1 MPLLADQG
9 WIRFPKTFRLCGCL
23 CFDPPTCQSGREQ
36 ARQVVEK
43 RHQHRDALP
52 GPCRG
57 QSAAW
62 TSKSEECLLRGGVL
76 LSGIRAATPGFEG
89 CCACGQPTHSWCEGC
104 YARIQQS
111 PSNTFS
117 AICQRCD
124 GESWVCDLCSRVGI
138 THAQG
143 KEAYERSRP
152 GVAVT
157 EETVEVTGW
166 STSEGFETQTPVH
179 VPLRTIAANTGL
191 SKDEVRAQLS
201 FRPDQ
206 V

>member
-1 MPLLADQG
+1 MPLL
-9 WIRFPKTFRLCGCL
+9 R
-23 CFDPPTCQSGREQ
+23 PTDLPEWREQ
-36 ARQVVEK
+36 ARRWLK
-43 RHQHRDALP
+43 RHQHRDALQVP
-52 GPCRG
+52 VEERRLDSKAR
-57 QSAAW
+57 SAFYVVAIA
-62 TSKSEECLLRGGVL
+62 R
-76 LSGIRAATPGFEG
+76 GIRAATPGFEG

-152 GVAVT
+152 RVAVT

-166 STSEGFETQTPVH
+166 STSEGFETQAPVH

-191 SKDEVRAQLS
+191 SEDEVRAQLS
-201 FRPDQ
+201 FGLDQ

>member
-1 MPLLADQG
+1 MPQLRPTDLAE
-9 WIRFPKTFRLCGCL
+9 W
-23 CFDPPTCQSGREQ
+23 REQ
-36 ARQVVEK
+36 AR
-43 RHQHRDALP
+43 RWLRRNQHRDALQVEVNERRSNHKAK
-52 GPCRG
+52 CAFYIVAQTR
-57 QSAAW
+57 
-62 TSKSEECLLRGGVL
+62 
-76 LSGIRAATPGFEG
+76 GIRAATPGFEG

-104 YARIQQS
+104 YARTQQA

-152 GVAVT
+152 RVAVT

-166 STSEGFETQTPVH
+166 STSEGFETQAPVH

-191 SKDEVRAQLS
+191 SEDEVRAQLS
-201 FRPDQ
+201 FGLDQ

>member
-1 MPLLADQG
+1 MPLLAQG
-9 WIRFPKTFRLCGCL
+9 WIHIQKLFGCVDACDSADRFL
-23 CFDPPTCQSGREQ
+23 SEWREQ
-36 ARQVVEK
+36 ARRWQR
-43 RHQHRDALP
+43 RHPHLDALEISVEQRRLDP
-52 GPCRG
+52 KAR
-57 QSAAW
+57 SAFYVVA
-62 TSKSEECLLRGGVL
+62 LAR
-76 LSGIRAATPGFEG
+76 GIRAATPGFEG

-124 GESWVCDLCSRVGI
+124 GEFWVCDLCSRVGI

-179 VPLRTIAANTGL
+179 VPLRTIAANESWCWL
-191 SKDEVRAQLS
+191 SVS
-201 FRPDQ
+201 IYNPNIPH